1 MIKYIIHIQESTG
14 QIVSVS
20 YPQAETPIEGVSGDM
35 RVVYLSEDNLPKNF
49 KEPKFF
55 ITNFWWKDNQFVE
68 VGEKPN
74 QYASWDTSSNNW
86 VWESSLLFGDVRKV
100 RNLKLRQS
108 DWTRMDDN
116 GLDDDDREL
125 WAIYR
130 QELRDIT
137 EVLDGIESLD
147 DVIWPTKP
155 E

>member
-20 YPQAETPIEGVSGDM
+20 YPQAETPIEGVSGGV
-35 RVVYLSEDNLPKNF
+35 RVVYLSEDNLPENF

-55 ITNFWWKDNQFVE
+55 ITNFWWDNGFVE
-68 VGEKPN
+68 IGKKPN
-74 QYASWDTSSNNW
+74 QYATWDISSSKW
-86 VWESSLLFGDVRKV
+86 VWDSSLLLDDVRKV

-130 QELRDIT
+130 QELRD
-137 EVLDGIESLD
+137 LPESLD
-147 DVIWPTKP
+147 GLKSLDDIVWPESP
-155 E
+155 

>member
-1 MIKYIIHIQESTG
+1 MIKYIIHIQENTG

-20 YPQAETPIEGVSGDM
+20 YPQAETPSEGVLGEM
-35 RVVYLSEDNLPKNF
+35 RIVHLSENDIPTNF

-55 ITNFWWKDNQFVE
+55 ITNFWWDNGFVE

-74 QYASWDTSSNNW
+74 QYATWDTSSSEW
-86 VWESSLLFGDVRKV
+86 VWDSLLLIEDVRKV
-100 RNLKLRQS
+100 RNNKLRAS

-116 GLDDDDREL
+116 GLDDDTREI

-137 EVLDGIESLD
+137 NNIDDITHVD
-147 DVIWPTKP
+147 DVVWPTQP

>member
-55 ITNFWWKDNQFVE
+55 ITNFWWDNGFVE
-68 VGEKPN
+68 IGKKPN
-74 QYASWDTSSNNW
+74 QYATWDISSSKW
-86 VWESSLLFGDVRKV
+86 VWDSSLLLGDVRKV

-116 GLDDDDREL
+116 GLDDDDREI

-130 QELRDIT
+130 QELRDLP
-137 EVLDGIESLD
+137 ESLDNIESLD
-147 DVIWPTKP
+147 DIVWPTKP

>member
-1 MIKYIIHIQESTG
+1 MIKYIVHIQESTG

-20 YPQAETPIEGVSGDM
+20 YPQAETPSEGVSGEM
-35 RVVYLSEDNLPKNF
+35 RIVHLSENDIPANF

-55 ITNFWWKDNQFVE
+55 ITNFWWDNGFVE
-68 VGEKPN
+68 VGKKPN
-74 QYASWDTSSNNW
+74 QYATWDISSSKW
-86 VWESSLLFGDVRKV
+86 VWDSLLLIEDVRKI
-100 RNLKLRQS
+100 RNNKLRAT

-116 GLDDDDREL
+116 NLSEERKEF

-137 EVLDGIESLD
+137 ENLGNIESLND
-147 DVIWPTKP
+147 IVWPTKP